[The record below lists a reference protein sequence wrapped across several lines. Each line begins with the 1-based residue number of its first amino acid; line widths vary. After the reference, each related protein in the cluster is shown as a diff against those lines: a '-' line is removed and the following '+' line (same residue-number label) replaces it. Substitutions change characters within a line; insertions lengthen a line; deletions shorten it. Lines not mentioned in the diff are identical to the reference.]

1 MFSAL
6 RNIFI
11 FMALLFAALQSQAST
26 VLYSDDFS
34 NSDVWPEYSGNSSIK
49 EVDTP
54 DGKLITYNVAFYPT
68 KYKTYDGVKM
78 TGYLDFRAGGSTVTA
93 TTSYVQ
99 FPDMTFT
106 NGGTFTVV
114 YGAGSTNK
122 KLQLQEWNGTEW
134 VNGDYET
141 VTTVKSSKWYTQN
154 WTVEG
159 SGTKRLRLV
168 LLSSGH
174 LYIASVEV
182 ATNSPSISSS
192 QDTIIVN
199 PLRQGA
205 LADSVITLT
214 PEHVDLSALSATTA
228 SEYISLS
235 ADGAS
240 FSNSVVM
247 PSDGGSLY
255 VRVDASAL
263 EVGTYTDSLKLYA
276 VGASV
281 TKTVFVKTT
290 VVDKSSEAYVLA
302 IDLDGYLGDIDLS
315 AKSIVIA
322 IGADAVYPITESDIS
337 VSVSDYASYDLTE
350 FSIPSSDELGA
361 VSPKLTVTAED
372 GTSKVYS
379 LSFRSDAGVPTGA
392 DEASS
397 VTVSGVAGAIVFSS
411 FSGAQAEVYSL
422 SGGKFITENITSS
435 YHILPLPA
443 GVYVVR
449 VCGRTFKVVVR

>member
-68 KYKTYDGVKM
+68 QYKTYDGVKM

-214 PEHVDLSALSATTA
+214 PEHVDLSALSVTTA

-315 AKSIVIA
+315 AESIVIA
-322 IGADAVYPITESDIS
+322 IGADAVFPITDSDIS
-337 VSVSDYASYDLTE
+337 VTVSDRASYDITE
-350 FSIPSSDELGA
+350 FSIPSAGELDSA
-361 VSPKLTVTAED
+361 SPKITVTAED

-397 VTVSGVAGAIVFSS
+397 ATVSGVAGAIVFSS

-422 SGGKFITENITSS
+422 GGGKFITENITSS

>member
-34 NSDVWPEYSGNSSIK
+34 NSDVWPKYSGNSSIK

-68 KYKTYDGVKM
+68 QYKTYDGVKM

-315 AKSIVIA
+315 AESIVIA
-322 IGADAVYPITESDIS
+322 IGADAVFPITDSDIS
-337 VSVSDYASYDLTE
+337 VTVSDRASYDITE
-350 FSIPSSDELGA
+350 FSIPSAGELDSA
-361 VSPKLTVTAED
+361 SPKITVTAED

-397 VTVSGVAGAIVFSS
+397 ATVSGVAGAIVFSS
-411 FSGAQAEVYSL
+411 FGGAQAEVYSL
-422 SGGKFITENITSS
+422 GGGKFITENITSS

>member
-1 MFSAL
+1 MLSA
-6 RNIFI
+6 
-11 FMALLFAALQSQAST
+11 ALLSQASV

-34 NSDVWPEYSGNSSIK
+34 DPAVWPEYSGSTSIK
-49 EVDTP
+49 EVESP
-54 DGKLITYNVAFYPT
+54 YGKLITFNVAFYPT
-68 KYKTYDGVKM
+68 QYKTYDGVKK
-78 TGYLDFRAGGSTVTA
+78 TGYLDFRAGGSTVGPS
-93 TTSYVQ
+93 TSYVQ
-99 FPDMTFT
+99 FPDVEFT
-106 NGGTFTVV
+106 NGGTVTVV

-122 KLQLQEWNGTEW
+122 KLQLQEWNGSGW

-154 WTVEG
+154 WTIEG

-168 LLSSGH
+168 ILSSGH
-174 LYIASVEV
+174 LYIASAEV
-182 ATNSPSISSS
+182 TSNTPSISSS
-192 QDTIIVN
+192 QDTIVVN

-205 LADSVITLT
+205 LADSVITLA

-235 ADGAS
+235 NDGAS

-247 PSDGGSLY
+247 PSEGGSLY

-276 VGASV
+276 VGANV
-281 TKTVFVKTT
+281 TKTVFVKAT

-315 AKSIVIA
+315 AESIVIA
-322 IGADAVYPITESDIS
+322 IGDDAVYPITDSDIS
-337 VSVSDYASYDLTE
+337 VTVSDYASYDLTD
-350 FSIPSSDELGA
+350 FSIPSADELESA
-361 VSPKLTVTAED
+361 SPKLTVTAED

-379 LSFRSDAGVPTGA
+379 LSFRSSGGVPTGA
-392 DEASS
+392 DDASS
-397 VTVSGVAGAIVFSS
+397 ATVSGAVGAVVFSS
-411 FSGAQAEVYSL
+411 FGGAQAEVYSL
-422 SGGKFITENITSS
+422 GGGKFINENITSS

-449 VCGRTFKVVVR
+449 VSGRTFKVVVR